1 MDHVCIENTER
12 VILILRMTFFTYK
25 LLIKWVSLSST
36 AEGKM
41 LISTNLLTFQEQMS
55 NVEKKRDRRT
65 DK

>member
-1 MDHVCIENTER
+1 MGK
-12 VILILRMTFFTYK
+12 LIN
-25 LLIKWVSLSST
+25 LSDQKST

-55 NVEKKRDRRT
+55 NVEKEKRDRRT

>member
-1 MDHVCIENTER
+1 MG
-12 VILILRMTFFTYK
+12 TFP
-25 LLIKWVSLSST
+25 IRNIHA